1 MGNFRMA
8 GVEIASVEIAGIE
21 MSDIE
26 IAGLELSA
34 SQVQQILL
42 VLSGFIAFVLIVL
55 IINYLT
61 KSRGSSSGE
70 KPGKK
75 PGKKP
80 AKKEPQ
86 YEEIFKVENEIIETN
101 PYKNDPDTYFEQSV
115 LQTVT
120 LTLIV
125 GLQEHLTKM
134 AENPSDQHKAMKAVG
149 KYLEEKSIAPIAF
162 TQWNQSAIQGIA
174 ARVILNGKSRTA
186 LFGPSVAMVKATAK
200 FPSEISAQV
209 ESAHAAGQSVF
220 VLAIDGLAY
229 GVFSVSHRLVLIG
242 SGDRI

>member
-8 GVEIASVEIAGIE
+8 SV
-21 MSDIE
+21 E

-55 IINYLT
+55 IVNYLT

-70 KPGKK
+70 KPSKK
-75 PGKKP
+75 PG
-80 AKKEPQ
+80 KKEPQ
-86 YEEIFKVENEIIETN
+86 YEEVFEVENEIIETN

>member
-1 MGNFRMA
+1 MA
-8 GVEIASVEIAGIE
+8 GVEIAGIE
-21 MSDIE
+21 ISGIE
-26 IAGLELSA
+26 IAGLELTA

-42 VLSGFIAFVLIVL
+42 VLFGFLLISLIVVLFNFIAK
-55 IINYLT
+55 N
-61 KSRGSSSGE
+61 RGSSAGE

-75 PGKKP
+75 PGKKSGKKQE
-80 AKKEPQ
+80 KKEPQ
-86 YEEIFKVENEIIETN
+86 YEEIFEIENEIIETN

-120 LTLIV
+120 LTLII

-149 KYLEEKSIAPIAF
+149 KYLEDKSVAPIAF

-186 LFGPSVAMVKATAK
+186 LFGPSVAMAKATAK

-209 ESAHAAGQSVF
+209 ESAHSAGQSVF

>member
-1 MGNFRMA
+1 MT
-8 GVEIASVEIAGIE
+8 GVEISE
-21 MSDIE
+21 IE
-26 IAGLELSA
+26 IAGLELTA
-34 SQVQQILL
+34 SQVQQL
-42 VLSGFIAFVLIVL
+42 VYVLVGFLSFVLIVL
-55 IINYLT
+55 IVNFISKN
-61 KSRGSSSGE
+61 RGSDA
-70 KPGKK
+70 GKK
-75 PGKKP
+75 SGKKSGKKQE
-80 AKKEPQ
+80 KKEPQ
-86 YEEIFKVENEIIETN
+86 YEEIFEIENEIIETN
-101 PYKNDPDTYFEQSV
+101 PYKNDPDTYFEQSI

-120 LTLIV
+120 LTLII

-149 KYLEEKSIAPIAF
+149 KYLEVKSVAPIAF

-174 ARVILNGKSRTA
+174 ARIILNGKSRTA
-186 LFGPSVAMVKATAK
+186 LFGPSVAIAKATAK

-209 ESAHAAGQSVF
+209 ESAHSAGQSVF

>member
-1 MGNFRMA
+1 MS
-8 GVEIASVEIAGIE
+8 SVEIAGFEI
-21 MSDIE
+21 SDIE
-26 IAGLELSA
+26 IAGLELTA

-42 VLSGFIAFVLIVL
+42 VLFGFIAFVLIVL
-55 IINYLT
+55 IVNFISKN
-61 KSRGSSSGE
+61 RGSDT
-70 KPGKK
+70 GKK
-75 PGKKP
+75 SGKKQE
-80 AKKEPQ
+80 KKEPQ
-86 YEEIFKVENEIIETN
+86 YEEIFEIENEIIETN
-101 PYKNDPDTYFEQSV
+101 PYKNDPDTYFEQSI

-120 LTLIV
+120 LTLII

-149 KYLEEKSIAPIAF
+149 KYLEAKSVAPIAF

-174 ARVILNGKSRTA
+174 ARIILNGKSRTA
-186 LFGPSVAMVKATAK
+186 LFGPSVAIAKATAK

-209 ESAHAAGQSVF
+209 ESAHSAGQSVF

>member
-1 MGNFRMA
+1 MG
-8 GVEIASVEIAGIE
+8 SVEIAGVEI
-21 MSDIE
+21 SDIE
-26 IAGLELSA
+26 IAGLELTA
-34 SQVQQILL
+34 SQVQQL
-42 VLSGFIAFVLIVL
+42 VYVLVGFLSFVLIVL
-55 IINYLT
+55 IVNFISKN
-61 KSRGSSSGE
+61 RGSDAGE
-70 KPGKK
+70 KSGKK
-75 PGKKP
+75 SGKKQE
-80 AKKEPQ
+80 KKEPQ
-86 YEEIFKVENEIIETN
+86 YEEIFEIENEIIETN
-101 PYKNDPDTYFEQSV
+101 PYKNDPDTYFEQSI

-120 LTLIV
+120 LTLII

-149 KYLEEKSIAPIAF
+149 KYLEAKSVAPIAF

-174 ARVILNGKSRTA
+174 ARIILNGKSRTA
-186 LFGPSVAMVKATAK
+186 LFGPSVAIAKATAK

-209 ESAHAAGQSVF
+209 ESAHSAGQSVF

>member
-8 GVEIASVEIAGIE
+8 RVEIARV
-21 MSDIE
+21 E

-55 IINYLT
+55 IVNYLT

-70 KPGKK
+70 KPSKK
-75 PGKKP
+75 PG
-80 AKKEPQ
+80 KKEPQ
-86 YEEIFKVENEIIETN
+86 YEEIFEVENEIIETN

>member
-1 MGNFRMA
+1 MSGIEIA
-8 GVEIASVEIAGIE
+8 GVEING
-21 MSDIE
+21 IE
-26 IAGLELSA
+26 IAGLELTA

-42 VLSGFIAFVLIVL
+42 VIFGFIAFALIVL
-55 IINYLT
+55 MINFFA
-61 KSRGSSSGE
+61 KKRGADAGE
-70 KPGKK
+70 KSGKK
-75 PGKKP
+75 SGK
-80 AKKEPQ
+80 KKEPQ
-86 YEEIFKVENEIIETN
+86 YEEIFEIENEIIETN

-120 LTLIV
+120 LTLII
-125 GLQEHLTKM
+125 GLREYLTKM

-149 KYLEEKSIAPIAF
+149 KYLEDKSVASIAF

-186 LFGPSVAMVKATAK
+186 LFGPSVAMAKATAK
-200 FPSEISAQV
+200 FPNEISAQV
-209 ESAHAAGQSVF
+209 ESAHSAGQSVF

>member
-1 MGNFRMA
+1 MA
-8 GVEIASVEIAGIE
+8 GVEISA
-21 MSDIE
+21 IE
-26 IAGLELSA
+26 IAGLELTA

-42 VLSGFIAFVLIVL
+42 VLFGFIAFVLIVL
-55 IINYLT
+55 LVNFLK
-61 KSRGSSSGE
+61 KSGSSSA
-70 KPGKK
+70 GKK
-75 PGKKP
+75 SGKKS

-86 YEEIFKVENEIIETN
+86 YEEIFEVENEIIETN
-101 PYKNDPDTYFEQSV
+101 PYKSDPDTYFEQSV

-120 LTLIV
+120 LTLII
-125 GLQEHLTKM
+125 GLREYLTKM
-134 AENPSDQHKAMKAVG
+134 AENPTDQHKAMKGVA
-149 KYLEEKSIAPIAF
+149 KYLEDKGVAPIAF

-186 LFGPSVAMVKATAK
+186 LFGPSVAMAKATAK
-200 FPSEISAQV
+200 FSSEISAQV
-209 ESAHAAGQSVF
+209 ESAHAAGENVI

>member
-1 MGNFRMA
+1 MA
-8 GVEIASVEIAGIE
+8 GVEISA
-21 MSDIE
+21 IE
-26 IAGLELSA
+26 IAGLELTA

-42 VLSGFIAFVLIVL
+42 VLFGFIAFVLIVL
-55 IINYLT
+55 LANFLK
-61 KSRGSSSGE
+61 KSGSSSS
-70 KPGKK
+70 GKK
-75 PGKKP
+75 SDKKS

-86 YEEIFKVENEIIETN
+86 YEEIFEVENEIIETN
-101 PYKNDPDTYFEQSV
+101 PYKSDPDTYFEQSV

-120 LTLIV
+120 LTLII
-125 GLQEHLTKM
+125 GLREYLAKM
-134 AENPSDQHKAMKAVG
+134 AENPTDQHKAMKGVA
-149 KYLEEKSIAPIAF
+149 KYLEDKGVAPIAF

-186 LFGPSVAMVKATAK
+186 LFGPSVAMAKATAK
-200 FPSEISAQV
+200 FPNEISAQV
-209 ESAHAAGQSVF
+209 ESAHAAGESVF

>member
-8 GVEIASVEIAGIE
+8 GVEMAGIEIAGVEI
-21 MSDIE
+21 SAIE
-26 IAGLELSA
+26 IAGLELNA

-42 VLSGFIAFVLIVL
+42 VLFGFIAFVLLVL
-55 IINYLT
+55 IVNLVA
-61 KSRGSSSGE
+61 KKRGADS
-70 KPGKK
+70 GKK
-75 PGKKP
+75 LG
-80 AKKEPQ
+80 KKEPQ
-86 YEEIFKVENEIIETN
+86 YEEIFEVEDETIETN

-134 AENPSDQHKAMKAVG
+134 AENPSDQHKAMKGVA
-149 KYLEEKSIAPIAF
+149 KYLEDKGVAPIAF

-186 LFGPSVAMVKATAK
+186 LFGPSVAMAKATAK
-200 FPSEISAQV
+200 FSSEISAQV
-209 ESAHAAGQSVF
+209 ESAHAAGESVF

>member
-1 MGNFRMA
+1 MA
-8 GVEIASVEIAGIE
+8 GVEISG
-21 MSDIE
+21 IE
-26 IAGLELSA
+26 IAGLELTA

-42 VLSGFIAFVLIVL
+42 VLFGFIAFALIILIV
-55 IINYLT
+55 NFVAKKRGAEAGT
-61 KSRGSSSGE
+61 KS
-70 KPGKK
+70 GKK
-75 PGKKP
+75 SGKKQE
-80 AKKEPQ
+80 KKEPQ
-86 YEEIFKVENEIIETN
+86 YEEIFEIENEIIETN

-120 LTLIV
+120 LTLII

-149 KYLEEKSIAPIAF
+149 KYLEDKSVAPIAF

-186 LFGPSVAMVKATAK
+186 LFGPSVAMAKATAK

-209 ESAHAAGQSVF
+209 ESAHSAGQSVF

>member
-1 MGNFRMA
+1 MSDIRIA
-8 GVEIASVEIAGIE
+8 GVE
-21 MSDIE
+21 
-26 IAGLELSA
+26 LTA

-42 VLSGFIAFVLIVL
+42 VLFGFIAFVLIVL
-55 IINYLT
+55 IINYLS
-61 KSRGSSSGE
+61 KKRNPSV
-70 KPGKK
+70 GKK
-75 PGKKP
+75 S

-86 YEEIFKVENEIIETN
+86 YEEIFEVENELFESN
-101 PYKNDPDTYFEQSV
+101 PYKNDPDSFLEHSA
-115 LQTVT
+115 LRTVS

-125 GLQEHLTKM
+125 GLREHLAKM
-134 AENPSDQHKAMKAVG
+134 AENPSDQHKAILAVAKFLEAIDSEG
-149 KYLEEKSIAPIAF
+149 KKVTPIAF
-162 TQWNQSAIQGIA
+162 TQWNQSAIQGVA
-174 ARVILNGKSRTA
+174 ARIILNGKSRTA
-186 LFGPSVAMVKATAK
+186 LFGPSVAMAKATAK

>member
-1 MGNFRMA
+1 MGNFRVSGAEIA
-8 GVEIASVEIAGIE
+8 GVEISA
-21 MSDIE
+21 IE
-26 IAGLELSA
+26 IAGLELTA

-42 VLSGFIAFVLIVL
+42 VLFGFIAFAFIVLIV
-55 IINYLT
+55 NFVA
-61 KSRGSSSGE
+61 KNRGSSAGE
-70 KPGKK
+70 TPGKK
-75 PGKKP
+75 PGKKQE
-80 AKKEPQ
+80 KKEPQ
-86 YEEIFKVENEIIETN
+86 YEEIFEIENEIIETN

-120 LTLIV
+120 LTLII
-125 GLQEHLTKM
+125 GLQEHLIKM

-149 KYLEEKSIAPIAF
+149 KYLEDKSVAPIAF

-186 LFGPSVAMVKATAK
+186 LFGPSVAMAKATAK
-200 FPSEISAQV
+200 FPSEISAHV
-209 ESAHAAGQSVF
+209 ESAHSAGQSVF

>member
-1 MGNFRMA
+1 MANFRMA
-8 GVEIASVEIAGIE
+8 GVEIAGVEIAGVEIAGV
-21 MSDIE
+21 E
-26 IAGLELSA
+26 IAGLELTA

-42 VLSGFIAFVLIVL
+42 VLFGFIAFVFIVL

-61 KSRGSSSGE
+61 KSRGSSADEKSGKKSG
-70 KPGKK
+70 KPG
-75 PGKKP
+75 
-80 AKKEPQ
+80 KKEPQ
-86 YEEIFKVENEIIETN
+86 YEEIFEVENEIIETN

-149 KYLEEKSIAPIAF
+149 RYLEERSVAPIAF

-229 GVFSVSHRLVLIG
+229 GVFSVSHRLVSIG
-242 SGDRI
+242 IDW

>member
-1 MGNFRMA
+1 MSGVEIA
-8 GVEIASVEIAGIE
+8 GVEI
-21 MSDIE
+21 SDIE
-26 IAGLELSA
+26 IAGLELTA

-42 VLSGFIAFVLIVL
+42 VLFGFIAFVLIVL
-55 IINYLT
+55 IVNFISKN
-61 KSRGSSSGE
+61 RGSDT
-70 KPGKK
+70 GKK
-75 PGKKP
+75 SGKKQE
-80 AKKEPQ
+80 KKEPQ
-86 YEEIFKVENEIIETN
+86 YEEIFEIENEIIETN

-120 LTLIV
+120 LTLII

-149 KYLEEKSIAPIAF
+149 KYLEAKSVAPIAF

-174 ARVILNGKSRTA
+174 ARIILNGKSRTA
-186 LFGPSVAMVKATAK
+186 LFGPSVAIAKATAK

-209 ESAHAAGQSVF
+209 ESAHSAGQSVF

>member
-1 MGNFRMA
+1 MA
-8 GVEIASVEIAGIE
+8 GVEIAGVEISG
-21 MSDIE
+21 IE
-26 IAGLELSA
+26 IAGLELTA

-42 VLSGFIAFVLIVL
+42 VLFGFFLFSLIVVLFNFIAK
-55 IINYLT
+55 N
-61 KSRGSSSGE
+61 RGSSA
-70 KPGKK
+70 GKK
-75 PGKKP
+75 PGKKQGKKSGK
-80 AKKEPQ
+80 KKEPQ
-86 YEEIFKVENEIIETN
+86 YEEIFEIENEIIETN

-120 LTLIV
+120 LTLII

-149 KYLEEKSIAPIAF
+149 KYLEDKSVAPIAF

-186 LFGPSVAMVKATAK
+186 LFGPSVAMAKATAK

-209 ESAHAAGQSVF
+209 ESAHSAGQSVF

>member
-1 MGNFRMA
+1 MS
-8 GVEIASVEIAGIE
+8 SVEIAGFEI
-21 MSDIE
+21 SDIE
-26 IAGLELSA
+26 IAGLELTA

-42 VLSGFIAFVLIVL
+42 VLFGFIAFVLIVL
-55 IINYLT
+55 IVSFISKN
-61 KSRGSSSGE
+61 RGSDAGE
-70 KPGKK
+70 KSGKK
-75 PGKKP
+75 SGKKQE
-80 AKKEPQ
+80 KKEPQ
-86 YEEIFKVENEIIETN
+86 YEEIFEIENEIIETN

-120 LTLIV
+120 LTLII

-149 KYLEEKSIAPIAF
+149 KYLEAKSVAPIAF

-174 ARVILNGKSRTA
+174 ARIILNGKSRTA
-186 LFGPSVAMVKATAK
+186 LFGPSVAIAKATAK

-209 ESAHAAGQSVF
+209 ESAHSAGQSVF

>member
-1 MGNFRMA
+1 MNLFQFSDVDR
-8 GVEIASVEIAGIE
+8 AGIKLT
-21 MSDIE
+21 
-26 IAGLELSA
+26 GT
-34 SQVQQILL
+34 QVEQILY
-42 VLSGFIAFVLIVL
+42 VIVGFVAFVLLVL
-55 IINYLT
+55 IINLVA
-61 KSRGSSSGE
+61 KKRGAE
-70 KPGKK
+70 AGKK
-75 PGKKP
+75 QE
-80 AKKEPQ
+80 KKEPQ
-86 YEEIFKVENEIIETN
+86 YEEVFDVENEIIETN

-120 LTLIV
+120 LTLII

-149 KYLEEKSIAPIAF
+149 KYLEDKSVAPIAF

-186 LFGPSVAMVKATAK
+186 LFGPSVAMAKATAK

>member
-1 MGNFRMA
+1 MA
-8 GVEIASVEIAGIE
+8 GVEF
-21 MSDIE
+21 SDIE
-26 IAGLELSA
+26 IAGFALTA
-34 SQVQQILL
+34 SQVQQL
-42 VLSGFIAFVLIVL
+42 VYVLVGFLSFVLIVL
-55 IINYLT
+55 AINLFT
-61 KSRGSSSGE
+61 KNRSSDAGE
-70 KPGKK
+70 KSGKK
-75 PGKKP
+75 QE
-80 AKKEPQ
+80 KKELQ
-86 YEEIFKVENEIIETN
+86 YEEIFEIENEIIETN

-120 LTLIV
+120 LTLII
-125 GLQEHLTKM
+125 GLREHLTKM
-134 AENPSDQHKAMKAVG
+134 AENPSDQHKAMKAIA
-149 KYLEEKSIAPIAF
+149 KYLEEKGVAPIAF

-186 LFGPSVAMVKATAK
+186 LFGPSVAMAKATAK

-209 ESAHAAGQSVF
+209 ESAHAAGESVF

>member
-1 MGNFRMA
+1 MA
-8 GVEIASVEIAGIE
+8 GVEISA
-21 MSDIE
+21 IE
-26 IAGLELSA
+26 IAGLELNA

-42 VLSGFIAFVLIVL
+42 VLFGFVAFVLIVL
-55 IINYLT
+55 LVNFLK
-61 KSRGSSSGE
+61 KSGSSSS
-70 KPGKK
+70 GKK
-75 PGKKP
+75 SEKKS

-86 YEEIFKVENEIIETN
+86 YEEIFEVENEIIESN
-101 PYKNDPDTYFEQSV
+101 PYKSDPDTYFEQSV

-125 GLQEHLTKM
+125 GLREYLTKM
-134 AENPSDQHKAMKAVG
+134 AENPTDQHKAMKGVA
-149 KYLEEKSIAPIAF
+149 KYLEDKGVAPIAF
-162 TQWNQSAIQGIA
+162 TQWNQSVIQGIA

-186 LFGPSVAMVKATAK
+186 LFGPSVAMAKATAK
-200 FPSEISAQV
+200 FSSEISAQV
-209 ESAHAAGQSVF
+209 ESAHAAGESVF

>member
-8 GVEIASVEIAGIE
+8 SVEIAGVEI
-21 MSDIE
+21 SDIE

-42 VLSGFIAFVLIVL
+42 VFSGFIAFLLIVL

-61 KSRGSSSGE
+61 KSRGSSA
-70 KPGKK
+70 GKK
-75 PGKKP
+75 SGKKSG
-80 AKKEPQ
+80 KKEPQ
-86 YEEIFKVENEIIETN
+86 YEEIFEVENEIIETN

-125 GLQEHLTKM
+125 GLQEYLTKM

-174 ARVILNGKSRTA
+174 GRVILNGKSRTA
-186 LFGPSVAMVKATAK
+186 LFGPSVAMAKATAR

-229 GVFSVSHRLVLIG
+229 GVFSVSHRLVSTGINW
-242 SGDRI
+242 

>member
-8 GVEIASVEIAGIE
+8 SVEIAGVEI
-21 MSDIE
+21 SDIE

-42 VLSGFIAFVLIVL
+42 VFSGFIAFVLIVL

-61 KSRGSSSGE
+61 KSRGSSA
-70 KPGKK
+70 GKK
-75 PGKKP
+75 SGKKSG
-80 AKKEPQ
+80 KKEPQ
-86 YEEIFKVENEIIETN
+86 YEEIFEVENEIIETN

-125 GLQEHLTKM
+125 GLQEYLTKM

-174 ARVILNGKSRTA
+174 GRVILNGKSRTA
-186 LFGPSVAMVKATAK
+186 LFGPSVAMAKATAR

-229 GVFSVSHRLVLIG
+229 GVFSVSHRLVSTGINW
-242 SGDRI
+242 

>member
-1 MGNFRMA
+1 MANFRMA
-8 GVEIASVEIAGIE
+8 GVEIA
-21 MSDIE
+21 
-26 IAGLELSA
+26 GLELTA

-42 VLSGFIAFVLIVL
+42 VLFGFIAFVLIVL

-61 KSRGSSSGE
+61 KSRGSSAGE
-70 KPGKK
+70 KSGKK
-75 PGKKP
+75 SGKPG
-80 AKKEPQ
+80 KKEPQ
-86 YEEIFKVENEIIETN
+86 YEEIFEVENAIIETN

-149 KYLEEKSIAPIAF
+149 QYLEERSVASIAF
-162 TQWNQSAIQGIA
+162 TQWSQSAIQGIA

-186 LFGPSVAMVKATAK
+186 LFGPSVAMIKATAK

-209 ESAHAAGQSVF
+209 ESAHAAGESVF

-229 GVFSVSHRLVLIG
+229 GVFSVSHRLVSTGINW
-242 SGDRI
+242 

>member
-1 MGNFRMA
+1 MNLFQFSD
-8 GVEIASVEIAGIE
+8 VELAGIKLT
-21 MSDIE
+21 
-26 IAGLELSA
+26 GT
-34 SQVQQILL
+34 QVEQILY
-42 VLSGFIAFVLIVL
+42 VIVGFVAFVLLVL
-55 IINYLT
+55 IINLVA
-61 KSRGSSSGE
+61 KKRGAE
-70 KPGKK
+70 AGKK
-75 PGKKP
+75 QE
-80 AKKEPQ
+80 KKEPQ
-86 YEEIFKVENEIIETN
+86 YEEVFDVENEIIETN

-120 LTLIV
+120 LTLII

-149 KYLEEKSIAPIAF
+149 KYLEDKSVAPIAF

-186 LFGPSVAMVKATAK
+186 LFGPSVAMAKATAK

>member
-1 MGNFRMA
+1 MA
-8 GVEIASVEIAGIE
+8 GVEISA
-21 MSDIE
+21 IE
-26 IAGLELSA
+26 IAGLELTA

-42 VLSGFIAFVLIVL
+42 VLFGFIAFVLIVL
-55 IINYLT
+55 LVNFLK
-61 KSRGSSSGE
+61 KSGSSSA
-70 KPGKK
+70 GKK
-75 PGKKP
+75 SGKKS

-86 YEEIFKVENEIIETN
+86 YEEIFEVENEIIETN
-101 PYKNDPDTYFEQSV
+101 PYKSDPDTYFEQSV

-120 LTLIV
+120 LTLII
-125 GLQEHLTKM
+125 GLREYLAKM
-134 AENPSDQHKAMKAVG
+134 AENPTDQHKAMKGVA
-149 KYLEEKSIAPIAF
+149 KYLEDKGVAPIAF

-186 LFGPSVAMVKATAK
+186 LFGPSVAMAKATAK

-209 ESAHAAGQSVF
+209 EIAHAAGESVF

>member
-8 GVEIASVEIAGIE
+8 GVEIAGVEISA
-21 MSDIE
+21 IE
-26 IAGLELSA
+26 IAGLQLTA

-42 VLSGFIAFVLIVL
+42 VLFGFIVFVLIVL
-55 IINYLT
+55 LINFLK
-61 KSRGSSSGE
+61 KSGSSSSGE
-70 KPGKK
+70 TPGKK
-75 PGKKP
+75 PGKKSGKKQE
-80 AKKEPQ
+80 KKEPQ
-86 YEEIFKVENEIIETN
+86 YKEIFEIENEIIETN

-120 LTLIV
+120 LTLII
-125 GLQEHLTKM
+125 GLQEHLIKM

-149 KYLEEKSIAPIAF
+149 KYLEDKSVAPIAF

-174 ARVILNGKSRTA
+174 ARIILNGKSRTA
-186 LFGPSVAMVKATAK
+186 LLGPSVAMAKATAK

-209 ESAHAAGQSVF
+209 ESAHSAGQSVF